1 LPASGLFSNELE
13 PDQLLQRMRT
23 RAGAALR
30 VSHPRTR
37 GEKAVALASRRPEL
51 RDELITMADNALRG
65 MLVLPG
71 TRGQPHFVGSPPR
84 WMQRDVADEEYLYS
98 LNRMDHWK
106 TLLAA
111 FSMTGEVRFAEK
123 VTDELRDWLDACTRP
138 PLDPSRAQELFNG
151 GRTPT
156 TLRAGMEVLQRWP
169 RAIPYVQAARGA
181 VRTLRHHTRR
191 RGRASMLPSRPVA
204 LPTAPWRSLEA
215 GIRLYDTWPC
225 VLHHLVHT
233 DLLDADLLL
242 AIARSVEEQAEILET
257 ISPLIWPGADHNHY
271 LAEALGLLT
280 AACLFPEMSRA
291 EQWKNHA
298 MNELE
303 RCANAQLMPD
313 GGHVEGC
320 PHYHNGCVY
329 LFCLA
334 LLRAREHG
342 LEFSAE
348 YIHRVRGA
356 LEWSVQTMRPT
367 GRGVP
372 WGDSDA
378 DTLAVKAAL
387 FGYLCFGEEAPL
399 VIAARL
405 AGHQAVEEQCM
416 THLWQI
422 PDLEEIFAIIDRG
435 HGDDEE
441 RGERP
446 ASFPLLRHQRQLK
459 QVALRTGWNTDSLS
473 AFFACRTPVHNGHA
487 HIDPASF
494 DFTALG
500 HTMVCD
506 PGRFTYRQDED
517 RRRFK
522 SAAWHSMLTL
532 NRRDPFEYISSWRFG
547 RQRWGDVALLSEEP
561 GLLAAESVHE
571 NYSPSIHRRLL
582 ALIDEEFLLVLD
594 QVTHLKPRSS
604 VQVYYH
610 LDSTDVLWHALDRS
624 AIASFYPRDERVAAP
639 AKLALF
645 CSENLQG
652 ELLAGKLSDR
662 LDDARESIRLRLE
675 DNSRVAGTRRYASVL
690 VPYRPAKSLPGP
702 RVVDLTTSD
711 DNGVMHCAFTLRGRR
726 HHFAW
731 GDGSFQRI

>member
-1 LPASGLFSNELE
+1 MSASGLFSNEWV
-13 PDQLLQRMRT
+13 PDQLLQRMRAHT
-23 RAGAALR
+23 GA
-30 VSHPRTR
+30 VSRIADPQAQVQ
-37 GEKAVALASRRPEL
+37 KASALASRRAEL
-51 RDELITMADNALRG
+51 RDQLLQSAENAMAG

-71 TRGQPHFVGSPPR
+71 TRGQPHSVGSPPR
-84 WMQRDVADEEYLYS
+84 WMQRDVPDQEYLFS

-111 FSMTGEVRFAEK
+111 FSFTGERRFAQK
-123 VTDELRDWLDACTRP
+123 VTDELRDWLSACSRP
-138 PLDPSRAQELFNG
+138 PLDLSRVHELFNG
-151 GRTPT
+151 GLTPPA
-156 TLRAGMEVLQRWP
+156 LRVGMHVLQRWP

-181 VRTLRHHTRR
+181 VRTLRRHARR
-191 RGRASMLPSRPVA
+191 RGRAPVTAAQPVA

-233 DLLDADLLL
+233 DLLDSDLLMSMV
-242 AIARSVEEQAEILET
+242 RSIEEQAEILET
-257 ISPLIWPGADHNHY
+257 ISPLIWPEADHNHY

-280 AACLFPEMSRA
+280 AACLFPEMARA
-291 EQWKNHA
+291 EQWKTHA

-348 YIHRVRGA
+348 YIRRVRGA

-378 DTLAVKAAL
+378 DTLAVKAAI
-387 FGYLCFGEEAPL
+387 FGYLCFGEEAP
-399 VIAARL
+399 VRIAARL
-405 AGHQAVEEQCM
+405 AGSAAVEEQCL

-422 PDLEEIFAIIDRG
+422 PEPDEIFAIIDRDD
-435 HGDDEE
+435 DDE
-441 RGERP
+441 P
-446 ASFPLLRHQRQLK
+446 AETAPLFPLIRHQRQLK
-459 QVALRTGWNTDSLS
+459 QVAMRSGWQPDSLS

-506 PGRFTYRQDED
+506 AGRFTYRQDED

-522 SAAWHSMLTL
+522 SAAWHSTLTL
-532 NRRDPFEYISSWRFG
+532 NGREPFEYLSSWRFG
-547 RQRWGDVALLSEEP
+547 RQLWGDVSVLREEP
-561 GLLAAESVHE
+561 SLFAAESVHE
-571 NYSPSIHRRLL
+571 NFSPSIHRRLL
-582 ALIDEEFLLVLD
+582 ALIDRQFLLVLD
-594 QVTHLKPRSS
+594 QLTSVKSRSD
-604 VQVYYH
+604 VQIYFH
-610 LDSTDVLWHALDRS
+610 LDSTDVMWHVLDHS
-624 AIASFYPRDERVAAP
+624 ATASFYPRDGRIAMP
-639 AKLALF
+639 AKLGLF
-645 CSENLQG
+645 CSGNLQG

-662 LDDARESIRLRLE
+662 LDDARDSTRLRLT
-675 DNSRVAGTRRYASVL
+675 DNSRTSGTRRYASVL
-690 VPYRPAKSLPGP
+690 VPYRAARSAAAP
-702 RVVDLTTSD
+702 RVADLTISGAD
-711 DNGVMHCAFTLRGRR
+711 GAMHCAFSLRGQRYR
-726 HHFAW
+726 FAW
-731 GDGSFQRI
+731 SEGSFERI